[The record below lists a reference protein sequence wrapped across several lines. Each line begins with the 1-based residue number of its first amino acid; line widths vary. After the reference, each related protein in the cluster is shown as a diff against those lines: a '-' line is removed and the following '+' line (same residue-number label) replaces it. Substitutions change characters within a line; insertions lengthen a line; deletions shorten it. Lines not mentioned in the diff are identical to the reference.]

1 MNSLHLLKTS
11 TRRFGKICLGLG
23 AASIVQGSY
32 FITRYRLNHGEA
44 PHPISPSQ
52 GIVSFNNRKIPYQN
66 NDSVDE
72 EDSVAPP
79 LKILVVGDSLACG
92 CGIAKSSTPILPES
106 IARHLALQL
115 GRNVHWS
122 CVGTPG
128 ASTMGIMKLLQKWLS
143 NEDNSATD
151 VKYDVVVVLA
161 GMNDMK
167 DVFLPFL
174 AYEQIDS
181 TFADG
186 LKKIFGLLKQKLRLR
201 KTVPSNESDSNENGD
216 QPQNDI
222 RSLMVWDR
230 LVQVFGVLRHKL
242 RLRKTQYC
250 AANESKD
257 QLQDDIRPLVVLPAL
272 PTHAI
277 PLFSYPPIGLFLNT
291 LISYIDSAKHELSKE
306 YPDRILYVEGPSSA
320 QIEQIEKGI
329 SNLRDPKLERTLMSF
344 HDIKADVK
352 RKIEELM
359 HEHTSYFERDA
370 DSDAE
375 VECEQSWYSYLR
387 PHIPELGSTL
397 VSYDSIHPNENGYS
411 FWGMHIAAA
420 IVDEWK
426 KSKGEHGHSIL
437 KDQMA

>member
-1 MNSLHLLKTS
+1 MSNLHLLKTS

-23 AASIVQGSY
+23 AASIAQGSY

-52 GIVSFNNRKIPYQN
+52 GIVSFHNRKIPYQSN
-66 NDSVDE
+66 SNVNA
-72 EDSVAPP
+72 EDSVTPP

-128 ASTMGIMKLLQKWLS
+128 ASTMGIMKLLQNWLS
-143 NEDNSATD
+143 REDNSTTD

-174 AYEQIDS
+174 AYEQVDS
-181 TFADG
+181 TFGDG
-186 LKKIFGLLKQKLRLR
+186 LKKIFEVLKQKLRLH
-201 KTVPSNESDSNENGD
+201 KTLNSKESDTTENGD
-216 QPQNDI
+216 QP
-222 RSLMVWDR
+222 RGLVVRDR
-230 LVQVFGVLRHKL
+230 LVQVFGVLGHKL
-242 RLRKTQYC
+242 RLLKTQDS
-250 AANESKD
+250 AANENKD
-257 QLQDDIRPLVVLPAL
+257 QFHNDVRSLVVLPAL

-306 YPDRILYVEGPSSA
+306 YPDRILYVEGPSPA
-320 QIEQIEKGI
+320 QIEQIEKGVYKLCD
-329 SNLRDPKLERTLMSF
+329 SNLERTLMSF
-344 HDIKADVK
+344 HDIKVDVK
-352 RKIEELM
+352 RKIEQLM
-359 HEHTSYFERDA
+359 QEHTSYFERDA

-375 VECEQSWYSYLR
+375 VECDQSWYSYLR
-387 PHIPELGSTL
+387 PRIPELGSTL
-397 VSYDSIHPNENGYS
+397 VSYDSIHPNETGYNY
-411 FWGMHIAAA
+411 WGMHIAAA
-420 IVDEWK
+420 IIDEWK
-426 KSKGEHGHSIL
+426 KSKDDHIHSIM
-437 KDQMA
+437 KDQKM

>member
-1 MNSLHLLKTS
+1 MNNLHLLKTS
-11 TRRFGKICLGLG
+11 ARRFGKICLGLG

-52 GIVSFNNRKIPYQN
+52 GIVSFHNRKIPYQSN
-66 NDSVDE
+66 SSSVD

-79 LKILVVGDSLACG
+79 LKMLVVGDSLACG

-143 NEDNSATD
+143 REDNSAAD

-174 AYEQIDS
+174 AYEQVDS
-181 TFADG
+181 TFGDG
-186 LKKIFGLLKQKLRLR
+186 LKKIFGVLKQKLRLH
-201 KTVPSNESDSNENGD
+201 KTLPIKESDANDNGE
-216 QPQNDI
+216 Q
-222 RSLMVWDR
+222 
-230 LVQVFGVLRHKL
+230 LRHKL
-242 RLRKTQYC
+242 RLRKTQDR
-250 AANESKD
+250 ATNESRD
-257 QLQDDIRPLVVLPAL
+257 QFVNNIRSLVVLPAL

-291 LISYIDSAKHELSKE
+291 LITYIDSAKHELSKE
-306 YPDRILYVEGPSSA
+306 YPDRILYVEGPSPA

-329 SNLRDPKLERTLMSF
+329 SKLCDPKLERTLMSF

-352 RKIEELM
+352 RKIERLM
-359 HEHTSYFERDA
+359 QEHTSYFERDA
-370 DSDAE
+370 DSEAE

-397 VSYDSIHPNENGYS
+397 VSYDSIHPNENGYNY
-411 FWGMHIAAA
+411 WGMHIAAA
-420 IVDEWK
+420 IIDEWK
-426 KSKGEHGHSIL
+426 KSNDEHNHSIL
-437 KDQMA
+437 KDQKMS